1 MIVRAWTNFVYESTV
16 NTCCLVFLIYL
27 NNYLG
32 ILMSY
37 VDERALVRVA
47 GASQLLPLM
56 TQSLVART
64 LLDLASNNSTIR
76 RKKDAIRRA
85 GISCSPFVGLWKCDL
100 NFYNANRQP
109 LMLLATTARCSYY
122 RNQPQHPTAWIPIAG
137 WRMNFVMITIRAYWA
152 KLLVDAPRTATSS

>member
-37 VDERALVRVA
+37 VDERALARVA

-56 TQSLVART
+56 TESPVART

-76 RKKDAIRRA
+76 RKDAIRRA
-85 GISCSPFVGLWKCDL
+85 GISCSPFVGL
-100 NFYNANRQP
+100 
-109 LMLLATTARCSYY
+109 
-122 RNQPQHPTAWIPIAG
+122 
-137 WRMNFVMITIRAYWA
+137 
-152 KLLVDAPRTATSS
+152 